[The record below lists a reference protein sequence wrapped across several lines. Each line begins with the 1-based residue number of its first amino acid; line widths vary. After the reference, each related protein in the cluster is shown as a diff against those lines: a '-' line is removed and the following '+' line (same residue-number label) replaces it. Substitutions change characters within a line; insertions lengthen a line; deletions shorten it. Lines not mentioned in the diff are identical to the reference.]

1 MWLPCCSL
9 CCLVLRPYAALRKT
23 MGQAMDKE
31 STVAA
36 MIRKGVEAAG
46 AWTIGSL
53 LAHAMD
59 ANDRGGYDGIVAW
72 YSY

>member
-1 MWLPCCSL
+1 
-9 CCLVLRPYAALRKT
+9 
-23 MGQAMDKE
+23 MGQTMDKE

-36 MIRKGVEAAG
+36 MIRKSAEAAG
-46 AWTIGSL
+46 GWTIGRL

>member
-1 MWLPCCSL
+1 M
-9 CCLVLRPYAALRKT
+9 LRPYAAVRKT

-46 AWTIGSL
+46 GWTIGRL